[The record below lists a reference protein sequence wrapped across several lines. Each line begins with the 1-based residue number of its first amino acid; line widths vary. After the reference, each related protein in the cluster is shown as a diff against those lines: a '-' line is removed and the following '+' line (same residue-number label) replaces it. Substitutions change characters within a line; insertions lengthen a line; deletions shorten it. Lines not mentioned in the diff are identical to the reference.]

1 MVADVPS
8 STATASAAAAA
19 AAAASLGWSY
29 VGPESSLM
37 LLLGISGIDVMN
49 KSEIMCVGRVHFSG
63 VLS

>member
-8 STATASAAAAA
+8 STATASTAAA

-49 KSEIMCVGRVHFSG
+49 MREIICVGRVHFSG

>member
-8 STATASAAAAA
+8 STATASTAAA

-49 KSEIMCVGRVHFSG
+49 MSEIMCVGRVHFSG

>member
-19 AAAASLGWSY
+19 AAASLGWSY
-29 VGPESSLM
+29 VGPKSSLM

-49 KSEIMCVGRVHFSG
+49 MSEIMCVGRVHFSG